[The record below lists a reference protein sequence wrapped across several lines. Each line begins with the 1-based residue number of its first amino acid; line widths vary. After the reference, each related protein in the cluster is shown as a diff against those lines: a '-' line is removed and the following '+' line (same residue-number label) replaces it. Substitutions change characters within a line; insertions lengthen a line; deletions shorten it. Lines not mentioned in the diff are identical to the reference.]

1 MSTQVE
7 PATIDQLCVKTT
19 HPYPSLFQQG
29 FQPAIVSV
37 APMAFRLIS

>member
-19 HPYPSLFQQG
+19 HPYPSLFQQEY
-29 FQPAIVSV
+29 P
-37 APMAFRLIS
+37 